1 MVKDMKS
8 AYYILIGCV
17 ILCFTSCKTTT
28 MLTVHGEPGTQILT
42 PDKKTL
48 LATIDNSGK
57 AVIANPDND
66 YYAFLLSCKPGTEEY
81 IPFALDYM
89 KKSYPVTQFA
99 KGLGIGLAG
108 AGTVMLI
115 PGTIAML
122 AGAEG
127 LAGPM
132 LLSGFSLDLIGLG
145 IGWPA
150 DLRSRQTSYYYCYK
164 YTSEQKTN
172 QDLQFTKPQFELYK
186 PETPVLQNDNVE
198 TGSKTNKT
206 LSSSSSTKTLKDN
219 AAKIEG
225 TYVGEGTLKQ
235 GNEIIETYNSISISI
250 KRKSKDIVLV
260 NVIESDG
267 SKFFATDGEYNIKKQ
282 SDGKYVLTLN
292 GINNATI
299 EIDTNNSLIYIHP
312 RVNIDN
318 EIYILTI
325 NAKK

>member
-1 MVKDMKS
+1 MKS

-28 MLTVHGEPGTQILT
+28 MFTIHGEPGSQILT
-42 PDKKTL
+42 PDRTT
-48 LATIDNSGK
+48 LATIDSTGNVS
-57 AVIANPDND
+57 IANPNNN
-66 YYAFLLSCKPGTEEY
+66 YYAFLLSHKPGTQEY
-81 IPFALDYM
+81 VPFALDYT
-89 KKSYPVTQFA
+89 KNSYKGDRFA
-99 KGLGIGLAG
+99 NSLFCSFMGGGLGLEFAGLIAVLATGGEDMAALIPVVGGAGLA
-108 AGTVMLI
+108 
-115 PGTIAML
+115 
-122 AGAEG
+122 
-127 LAGPM
+127 
-132 LLSGFSLDLIGLG
+132 LSGLSFL
-145 IGWPA
+145 PA
-150 DLRSRQTSYYYCYK
+150 NSVCKTTNHLYCYE